1 MIIIVIFFQS
11 LNFHNI
17 YNFKSRLYN
26 YVNLDD
32 DKFLTFKDNNFI
44 KNAEKILIDYDCIQI
59 FSNDVLMLYLL
70 RKPNCTKFYFPIT
83 IGSKKNQKYLIDKLK
98 KVKIVLADKDTNE
111 FSPNKRLPLLQ
122 EYINQNYNKLY
133 DEDNWIIFKSKN

>member
-1 MIIIVIFFQS
+1 M
-11 LNFHNI
+11 
-17 YNFKSRLYN
+17 
-26 YVNLDD
+26 
-32 DKFLTFKDNNFI
+32 
-44 KNAEKILIDYDCIQI
+44 IDYDCIQI

-83 IGSKKNQKYLIDKLK
+83 IGSEKNQKYLIDKLK

-133 DEDNWIIFKSKN
+133 DEDNWIIFRLKN

>member
-1 MIIIVIFFQS
+1 MVIFSQS

-32 DKFLTFKDNNFI
+32 GKFLTFKDNNFI
-44 KNAEKILIDYDCIQI
+44 KNTEKILIDYDCIQI

-83 IGSKKNQKYLIDKLK
+83 IGSEKNQKYLIDKLK
-98 KVKIVLADKDTNE
+98 KVKIVLADKDINE